1 MGGRQSRCCC
11 CCCYLLHIRAPHQS
25 HTCAACLLLTAV
37 FVSIRHA
44 VHRQILC
51 DRRTSLVGAWCWARL
66 APPHFT
72 HVVGAAT
79 PSYRRLCRRHLG
91 ARSHG
96 AGSCRNG
103 GARSCRYRDA
113 ADGPIEGVFDF
124 VALGVRP
131 VDAASVTRG
140 VGCAGIRRWYGMD
153 SKQRGEEGCRGVC
166 RSSCHRVVV
175 PWVEVSRTK
184 RDVSST
190 LRWLMLMLTTVP
202 RRGNKHWHAGG
213 RSGEAGRR
221 LRFVRE

>member
-1 MGGRQSRCCC
+1 M
-11 CCCYLLHIRAPHQS
+11 
-25 HTCAACLLLTAV
+25 
-37 FVSIRHA
+37 
-44 VHRQILC
+44 
-51 DRRTSLVGAWCWARL
+51 
-66 APPHFT
+66 
-72 HVVGAAT
+72 
-79 PSYRRLCRRHLG
+79 RRLPTTDCRVRLDTTCCAPSDFVRPTDQPCRGVVLG
-91 ARSHG
+91 TARPSAFYARRRSRDAFISPALSSTPWRAEPRG
-96 AGSCRNG
+96 CCSCRNG

-140 VGCAGIRRWYGMD
+140 VGCAGIRRWYRMD

-175 PWVEVSRTK
+175 PWVEVSRTR

-190 LRWLMLMLTTVP
+190 SRWLMLMLTTVP

-213 RSGEAGRR
+213 RSGGGGEETPFRPRVKPG
-221 LRFVRE
+221 VVP